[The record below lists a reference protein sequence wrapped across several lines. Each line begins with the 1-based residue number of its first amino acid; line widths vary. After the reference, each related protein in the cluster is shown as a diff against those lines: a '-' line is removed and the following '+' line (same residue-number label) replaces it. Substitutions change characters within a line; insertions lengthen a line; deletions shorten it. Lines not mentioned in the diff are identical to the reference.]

1 MEILEQIDELVQS
14 VENRMR
20 QLADEKESLRK
31 TLEAE
36 RENHRQESAR
46 MEQKLSVLLS
56 RLKNAL
62 TEEGQDKAG

>member
-36 RENHRQESAR
+36 RGTTG
-46 MEQKLSVLLS
+46 
-56 RLKNAL
+56 KNQPGWNRSFRCFCLA
-62 TEEGQDKAG
+62 